1 MAPMQDSHINDS
13 LFNSIGFMM
22 FWTWIQDIMFT
33 LYLSCFSKNMC
44 HKKLGIIF
52 VPVASY
58 HHITKWEISYI
69 NIRKIKNPSSFICSP
84 LLFRGNRGN
93 QNFKA
98 HELREIKQHKLSKAI
113 TMMMVAFR
121 LMGINISLPM
131 GPMIV
136 TFKSLKNSIS
146 HTKNYTPW
154 ENFY

>member
-1 MAPMQDSHINDS
+1 
-13 LFNSIGFMM
+13 
-22 FWTWIQDIMFT
+22 
-33 LYLSCFSKNMC
+33 
-44 HKKLGIIF
+44 
-52 VPVASY
+52 
-58 HHITKWEISYI
+58 
-69 NIRKIKNPSSFICSP
+69 
-84 LLFRGNRGN
+84 LFRGNRGN

-146 HTKNYTPW
+146 HTKNYTP
-154 ENFY
+154 